1 MQTKEQQWDTTL
13 GIKISLFEK
22 QRNKQMSKGRVYTF
36 LGIFLFILALWLSL
50 VIGDVTIEKISNI
63 PAAWNYIKETIPVLR
78 LNSLG
83 YDVGVWYARWDIW
96 VGNIVDTIL
105 IAFLATFISFI
116 SAFIISFPAS
126 RNLIKSPV
134 IFYLCRMILDIARS
148 VPEMVYALLFVFA
161 FSLGPLPG
169 VLAIAVHSTG
179 SLGKLFSE
187 VNENISMN
195 EVEGI
200 KSTGGNWVQA
210 IWFGVVPQVL
220 PNYISY
226 TILRLEW
233 NIRAATVVGLV
244 GAGGIGMEL
253 MTAIRQF
260 QFKQI
265 SAITL
270 MIILLVFA
278 LDFVSEKLRHQLIKG
293 EKII

>member
-1 MQTKEQQWDTTL
+1 MQTQEYQWDITL
-13 GIKISLFEK
+13 GLKTSLFEE
-22 QRNKQMSKGRVYTF
+22 QRNKQLAKRRIYTVVWIVLF
-36 LGIFLFILALWLSL
+36 AAAFLFSL
-50 VIGDVTIEKISNI
+50 VIGDVTMEKILNL
-63 PAAWNYIKETIPVLR
+63 PAAWNYLKETIPILR
-78 LNSLG
+78 MNSLG
-83 YDVGVWYARWDIW
+83 YDVGVWYARGDIW
-96 VGNIVDTIL
+96 VGHLVDTIL
-105 IAFLATFISFI
+105 IAFLATFLSVIF
-116 SAFIISFPAS
+116 AFVISFPAS
-126 RNLIKSPV
+126 RNLIRSTSV
-134 IFYLCRMILDIARS
+134 FFLCRRILDIARA

-187 VNENISMN
+187 VNESISM
-195 EVEGI
+195 EDVEGI
-200 KSTGGNWVQA
+200 KSTGGNWVQT

-265 SAITL
+265 SAITI
-270 MIILLVFA
+270 MIILLVFF
-278 LDFVSEKLRHQLIKG
+278 LDWVSEKLRHQLIGG
-293 EKII
+293 EKLI